1 MRHIIYRVF
10 LMATMFVM
18 LCTTAFAASSNKVV
32 VDYYYGINC
41 HFCQDL
47 KPWLDD
53 FEKKYQDKV
62 TFNHLEVQAN
72 KTNAQQFSDRFL
84 KHFTRN
90 DTMGTPTIEIE
101 RTKMLVGEN
110 TIKEQLEAEVQ
121 AALKAKA
128 TNTEYAPE
136 QKEIDKKAQ
145 AANAAPEVKPDG
157 QLQGA
162 TYAEGS
168 KASTGA
174 PAKGKLHETKAIG
187 TAELNAIAVAALADS
202 VNPCAML
209 VLIILLSSI
218 VVYNKGGK
226 KKAIAITFS
235 FIFAVYITYFLIGLG
250 LTHFLAFAALGKPIL
265 YAVGGIS
272 IFVGLVNL
280 KDAILPKAKCGF
292 SLEIP
297 QSWRTRLMEVI
308 RKATSP
314 IGAVASGVLV
324 TMFELP
330 CTGGPYLFGTT
341 LIASAATLSERI
353 GLLLFYNAIFV
364 LPLVILAFVIIAGVL
379 SVEKA
384 EQMRDASSKYLH
396 AIVGILMFGLGLW
409 VMFQ

>member
-1 MRHIIYRVF
+1 MRYIYKIF
-10 LMATMFVM
+10 TMAVMFVM
-18 LCTTAFAASSNKVV
+18 LCSTAFAASSDKVV
-32 VDYYYGINC
+32 VDYYYGVNC

-53 FEKKYQDKV
+53 FEKKHKDTV
-62 TFNHLEVQAN
+62 VVNRLEVQMN
-72 KTNAQQFSDRFL
+72 KENAQQFSKRFL
-84 KHFTRN
+84 LHFTKN
-90 DTMGTPTIEIE
+90 DTMGTPTVEIE
-101 RTKMLVGEN
+101 KTKMLVGED
-110 TIKEQLEAEVQ
+110 TIKKQLEAEVQ
-121 AALKAKA
+121 AAMKAKA
-128 TNTEYAPE
+128 SNTEYAPE

-145 AANAAPEVKPDG
+145 AANAAPSIKMDDQQAPSYGDSAKA
-157 QLQGA
+157 LSGA
-162 TYAEGS
+162 PS
-168 KASTGA
+168 KARTH
-174 PAKGKLHETKAIG
+174 AKGSLG
-187 TAELNAIAVAALADS
+187 TPELNAIAVAALADS
-202 VNPCAML
+202 VNPCAIL

-235 FIFAVYITYFLIGLG
+235 FISAVYITYFLIGLG
-250 LTHFLAFAALGKPIL
+250 ITHFLAFAALGKPIL

-280 KDAILPKAKCGF
+280 KDAVLPKMKCGF

-297 QSWRTRLMEVI
+297 QTWRTRLMEVI

-314 IGAVASGVLV
+314 AGAFASGILV

-341 LIASAATLSERI
+341 LIASAATISERV

-364 LPLVILAFVIIAGVL
+364 LPLVLIAFVIIAGVL

-384 EQMRDASSKYLH
+384 EQLRDASAKYMH
-396 AIVGILMFGLGLW
+396 AVIGILMFGLGLW
-409 VMFQ
+409 VLLQ